1 MNTLKMWDKHSHQ
14 ISPNQ
19 HLIVVTCDDR
29 NSIQDEVDMPVGT
42 DFKFILKEPRGLT
55 TLHTLECKNTFCL
68 VRIRTTG
75 CINSK
80 YSNGIYPLTEQNTF
94 NMIHLQVSMV
104 GLAASMLRLTKAA
117 QAEWRVPETR
127 VILGVNSS
135 LQYETFSIIC
145 VNEVGVSCT
154 LAEAMRFAVELVIG
168 LKMIVHRPDDAFV
181 MDGVQKI
188 EGSDNQYNL
197 NYIFFDTD
205 LSSRSAIF

>member
-1 MNTLKMWDKHSHQ
+1 
-14 ISPNQ
+14 
-19 HLIVVTCDDR
+19 
-29 NSIQDEVDMPVGT
+29 MPVST
-42 DFKFILKEPRGLT
+42 DFKSIQKELRGLT

-154 LAEAMRFAVELVIG
+154 LAEAMRFAAELVVG
-168 LKMIVHRPDDAFV
+168 LKMIVHRPDDVFV
-181 MDGVQKI
+181 MHGV
-188 EGSDNQYNL
+188 
-197 NYIFFDTD
+197 
-205 LSSRSAIF
+205 